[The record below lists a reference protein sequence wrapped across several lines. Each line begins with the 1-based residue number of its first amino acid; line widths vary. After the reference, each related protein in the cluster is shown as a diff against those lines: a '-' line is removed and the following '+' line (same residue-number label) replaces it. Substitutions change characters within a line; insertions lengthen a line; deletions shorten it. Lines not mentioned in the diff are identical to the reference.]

1 MKMKKLLITLLLGS
15 LLFASCK
22 RDFDEANPNQPTIE
36 SFWKT
41 SDDAVKGI
49 NAVYSTFHRGYA
61 GYSRAMFFH
70 GMLKGDEGFGSGGD
84 GGLNTLMSFSMNDN
98 NFGLTADTW
107 RNMYQGIYRANQV
120 IAFVPGIQMDATLQ
134 KRIVAE
140 AKFLRGLFYFNLT
153 LYFGR
158 PPLILEPSQPTLQPA
173 NATTEQAWAQV
184 AKDFTEAAADLPT
197 NYGSADLGRA
207 TKGAAYA
214 MLGKAYLQQKK
225 YQQAADAF
233 AWLVTGPGAT
243 IYNLTANY
251 RDNFIISRE
260 NNIESVFE
268 IQYGLRD
275 DENSDNDADEGARPN
290 PGASIAKFYAPGG
303 GPGFQ
308 DGAARRWVVDEF
320 HKEKTAL
327 GGRDPRLDATFLYD
341 STDVRGPAFTMIYG
355 RTHADRYGNGGDSK
369 KVWYRKLLNDHWR
382 DFESFN
388 SPNNYR
394 MVRYADVLLM
404 YAEALNGLN
413 QTAAAYPYVDR
424 VRVRAGMRTL
434 TLAMPGLSQAAFLTQ
449 LKHERIVEL
458 SGEAWRFADLARWG
472 DLSPALA
479 SRDPEFTNFKVG
491 KHELYPIPQSDIDLN
506 PNLTQNPG
514 Y

>member
-1 MKMKKLLITLLLGS
+1 MKKLLITLLLGS

-41 SDDAVKGI
+41 SEDAVKGI

-197 NYGSADLGRA
+197 NYGSVDLGRA

-214 MLGKAYLQQKK
+214 MLGKAYLQQKNINRR
-225 YQQAADAF
+225 
-233 AWLVTGPGAT
+233 LMLLPG
-243 IYNLTANY
+243 
-251 RDNFIISRE
+251 
-260 NNIESVFE
+260 
-268 IQYGLRD
+268 
-275 DENSDNDADEGARPN
+275 
-290 PGASIAKFYAPGG
+290 
-303 GPGFQ
+303 
-308 DGAARRWVVDEF
+308 W
-320 HKEKTAL
+320 
-327 GGRDPRLDATFLYD
+327 
-341 STDVRGPAFTMIYG
+341 
-355 RTHADRYGNGGDSK
+355 
-369 KVWYRKLLNDHWR
+369 
-382 DFESFN
+382 
-388 SPNNYR
+388 
-394 MVRYADVLLM
+394 
-404 YAEALNGLN
+404 
-413 QTAAAYPYVDR
+413 
-424 VRVRAGMRTL
+424 
-434 TLAMPGLSQAAFLTQ
+434 
-449 LKHERIVEL
+449 
-458 SGEAWRFADLARWG
+458 
-472 DLSPALA
+472 
-479 SRDPEFTNFKVG
+479 
-491 KHELYPIPQSDIDLN
+491 
-506 PNLTQNPG
+506 
-514 Y
+514 

>member
-1 MKMKKLLITLLLGS
+1 MKKSLIII
-15 LLFASCK
+15 LFAVALFSSCK
-22 RDFDEANPNQPTIE
+22 KNFDEPNPNQPTIV

-41 SDDAVKGI
+41 SEDAVKGI

-61 GYSRAMFFH
+61 GYSRAIFFH
-70 GMLKGDEGFGSGGD
+70 GMLKGDEGYGSGGD
-84 GGLNTLMSFSMNDN
+84 GGLNTLMSFSMNDY

-107 RNMYQGIYRANQV
+107 SNMYQGIYRANQV
-120 IAFVPGIQMDATLQ
+120 IANVPAISMDATLQ
-134 KRIVAE
+134 KRVIAE

-158 PPLILEPSQPTLQPA
+158 PPLILEPSQPGMQPR
-173 NATTEQAWAQV
+173 NATPEEAWAQV
-184 AKDFTEAAADLPT
+184 AKDFTEASADLPT
-197 NYGSADLGRA
+197 IYTGPDLGRA
-207 TKGAAYA
+207 TRGAAFA
-214 MLGKAYLQQKK
+214 MLGKTFLQQRKF
-225 YQQAADAF
+225 QLAADAF
-233 AWLVTGPGAT
+233 AWLVTGPGAS

-251 RDNFIISRE
+251 RDNFVIDKE

-268 IQYGLRD
+268 IQYALRN
-275 DENSDNDADEGARPN
+275 DENSDNDVDEGARPN

-308 DGAARRWVVDEF
+308 DGAARRWVVREF
-320 HKEKTAL
+320 TTEKTAA
-327 GGRDPRLDATFLYD
+327 GTRDPRIDATFFYD
-341 STDVRGPAFTMIYG
+341 STDVRGPAFTMVYG
-355 RTHADRYGNGGDSK
+355 KTWLSRYGTNNSL
-369 KVWYRKLLNDHWR
+369 VFYRKLLNDHWR

-404 YAEALNGLN
+404 YAEALNGLG
-413 QTAAAYPYVDR
+413 QTTAAYAHVDR

-434 TLAMPGLSQAAFLTQ
+434 TAAMPGLSQTAFLNQ

-479 SRDPEFTNFKVG
+479 GRDPEFTNFRVG
-491 KHELYPIPQSDIDLN
+491 KHEWYPIPQSDIDLN
-506 PNLTQNPG
+506 PNLTQNQG

>member
-1 MKMKKLLITLLLGS
+1 MKKSFIIIVFAVALIS
-15 LLFASCK
+15 SCK
-22 RDFDEANPNQPTIE
+22 KNFDEANPNQPTID
-36 SFWKT
+36 SYWKT
-41 SDDAVKGI
+41 SEDAVKGI
-49 NAVYSTFHRGYA
+49 NAVYSIFHRGYA
-61 GYSRAMFFH
+61 GYSRAMYFH

-84 GGLNTLMSFSMNDN
+84 GGLNTLMSFSMNDA

-107 RNMYQGIYRANQV
+107 SNLYQGIYRANQV
-120 IAFVPGIQMDATLQ
+120 IANVPGIQMDATLQ
-134 KRIVAE
+134 KRVVAE

-158 PPLILEPSQPTLQPA
+158 PPLVLEPSQPTLQPR
-173 NATTEQAWAQV
+173 NATPEEAWGQA
-184 AKDFTEAAADLPT
+184 AKDFMEAAADLPT
-197 NYGSADLGRA
+197 TYGSTDLGRA
-207 TKGAAYA
+207 TRGAAYA
-214 MLGKAYLQQKK
+214 MLGKTYLQQKK

-233 AWLVTGPGAT
+233 AWLVTGPGAA

-268 IQYGLRD
+268 IQHGLRD
-275 DENSDNDADEGARPN
+275 DENSDNDTDEGARPN

-308 DGAARRWVVDEF
+308 DGAARRWVVNEF
-320 HKEKTAL
+320 HQERTAL
-327 GGRDPRLDATFLYD
+327 GGRDPRLDATFLFD
-341 STDVRGPAFTMIYG
+341 STDVRGPNFTMIYG
-355 RTHADRYGNGGDSK
+355 QTHASRYGNGDDSR

-404 YAEALNGLN
+404 YAEALNGLG
-413 QTAAAYPYVDR
+413 QTAAAYQYVDR

-434 TLAMPGLSQAAFLTQ
+434 TLAMPGLNQAAFLNQ

-458 SGEAWRFADLARWG
+458 SGEGWRFADLARWG

-479 SRDPEFTNFKVG
+479 VRDPEFTNFRVG
-491 KHELYPIPQSDIDLN
+491 KHEWYPIPQSDIDLN

>member
-1 MKMKKLLITLLLGS
+1 MKKSIILIVFVLS
-15 LLFASCK
+15 LFSSCK
-22 RDFDEANPNQPTIE
+22 RDFDEPNPNQPTIA

-41 SDDAVKGI
+41 SEDAVKGI

-61 GYSRAMFFH
+61 GYSRAMYFH

-107 RNMYQGIYRANQV
+107 SNMYQGIYRANQV
-120 IAFVPGIQMDATLQ
+120 IAFVPAIAMDATLQ
-134 KRIVAE
+134 KRIIAE

-158 PPLILEPSQPTLQPA
+158 PPLVLEPSQPTLQPA
-173 NATTEQAWAQV
+173 NATPEQAWAQV
-184 AKDFTEAAADLPT
+184 ALDFTAAAADLP
-197 NYGSADLGRA
+197 NSYGSADLGRA
-207 TKGAAYA
+207 TRGAAYA
-214 MLGKAYLQQKK
+214 MLGKTYLQQKK
-225 YQQAADAF
+225 NQLAADAF

-243 IYNLTANY
+243 LYNLTTNY
-251 RDNFIISRE
+251 RDNFIITRE

-268 IQYGLRD
+268 IQHGLRD
-275 DENSDNDADEGARPN
+275 DENSDDDANEGARPN
-290 PGASIAKFYAPGG
+290 PGVSIAKFYAPGG

-308 DGAARRWVVDEF
+308 DGAARRWVVNEF
-320 HKEKTAL
+320 HQERTAT
-327 GGRDPRLDATFLYD
+327 GGRDPRLDATFLFD
-341 STDVRGPAFTMIYG
+341 STDVRGPDFTQIYG
-355 RTHADRYGNGGDSK
+355 RSHTSRYGNGGDSR

-394 MVRYADVLLM
+394 MVRFADVLLM
-404 YAEALNGLN
+404 YAEALNGLG
-413 QTAAAYPYVDR
+413 QTAAAYQYVDR
-424 VRVRAGMRTL
+424 VRLRAGMRPL
-434 TLAMPGLSQAAFLTQ
+434 TVAAPGLSQQAFLTQ

-472 DLSPALA
+472 DLSPTLA
-479 SRDPEFTNFKVG
+479 IRDPEFTNFRVG
-491 KHELYPIPQSDIDLN
+491 KHEWYPIPQTDIDLN
-506 PNLTQNPG
+506 PKLTQNPG